1 METKV
6 SKAQTEVWDWKETLY
21 EELKN
26 IPKLE
31 RLNYIKSKVNETVR
45 SLKKKKTAKSES
57 IVKNR

>member
-6 SKAQTEVWDWKETLY
+6 SKAQIEVWDWKESLY

-31 RLNYIKSKVNETVR
+31 RLNYIKGKVSYSV
-45 SLKKKKTAKSES
+45 AK
-57 IVKNR
+57 INGNKNVIAFK

>member
-6 SKAQTEVWDWKETLY
+6 SKAQIEVWDWKESLY

-31 RLNYIKSKVNETVR
+31 RLNYIKSKVSDSILKIN
-45 SLKKKKTAKSES
+45 KKKNLIAFK
-57 IVKNR
+57 